1 MPRLMDSYRT
11 EEGGSIAA
19 KITSLHIRMGWRSV
33 CRGKPRQ
40 SISLTEGFDHADFPG
55 RMIGSRKERN
65 LCTIISIAVHLC
77 IILLLMVPS
86 KAVQEKPLTVVMVD
100 FAQTKDHL
108 KVYSGTNAAIK
119 KVVRRPGILKGRE
132 APEKIVEPAR
142 FAAGDSE
149 TVREA
154 EQIVQPP
161 GPTIVTASKSQN
173 ETVERTEAPISI
185 TSNRS
190 TVPLQADNSSAN
202 ARAGGDP
209 LPSMSSAQD
218 AGGLTGSMKGSGP
231 GERQGGDP
239 PASAGFLQGS
249 GGLTGGA
256 KGGGQGGTQGGEGW
270 AEGSENY
277 NYIRDEIMKNIKY
290 PDKARRLGIEGRVLL
305 SFVVL
310 ENGTISGIRVIDSS
324 DYRLL
329 DESAKEAVAVT
340 RVTRKLPYRV
350 IVRLPITYKLQ
361 GSRRNDRM

>member
-1 MPRLMDSYRT
+1 MDSYRT

-19 KITSLHIRMGWRSV
+19 KITPLHIRMGWRSV
-33 CRGKPRQ
+33 CRGKSRQ
-40 SISLTEGFDHADFPG
+40 SISSTEGFDQADFPG

-65 LCTIISIAVHLC
+65 LCTIISIALHLC
-77 IILLLMVPS
+77 VILLLMVPS
-86 KAVQEKPLTVVMVD
+86 MAVHEKQFNVVMVD
-100 FAQTKDHL
+100 FAQMKDDL
-108 KVYSGTNAAIK
+108 KVYPGPNSETK
-119 KVVRRPGILKGRE
+119 KVVTRPGILKGRK
-132 APEKIVEPAR
+132 APEKIIEPAR
-142 FAAGDSE
+142 FDAGDSE

-154 EQIVQPP
+154 EQIVQPL
-161 GPTIVTASKSQN
+161 GPTIFTASKSQN

-185 TSNRS
+185 TSDRS

-202 ARAGGDP
+202 ARTGGDL

-218 AGGLTGSMKGSGP
+218 SGGLTGSMKGSGP

-239 PASAGFLQGS
+239 LASASSLQDS
-249 GGLTGGA
+249 GGLTGGT
-256 KGGGQGGTQGGEGW
+256 KGGGQGGTQGEEGW

-305 SFVVL
+305 SFIVL
-310 ENGTISGIRVIDSS
+310 ENGTMSNINVINSS

-329 DESAKEAVAVT
+329 DESAKEAVAGT
-340 RVTRKLPYRV
+340 RVTKKLPYRV

-361 GSRRNDRM
+361 GSRRNDRI